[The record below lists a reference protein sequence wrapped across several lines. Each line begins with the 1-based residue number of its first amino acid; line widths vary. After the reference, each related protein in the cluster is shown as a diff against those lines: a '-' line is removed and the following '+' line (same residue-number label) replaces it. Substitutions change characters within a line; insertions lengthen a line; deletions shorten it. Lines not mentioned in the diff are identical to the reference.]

1 MIICRKMQGRSGT
14 VTAPCHCFVR
24 DSIYFRSFMRWCVLW
39 SVTKNLRKGWG
50 QIVPTLYVQMQ
61 VATGEIVEEKCFLR
75 IIRELC
81 MGAKNNMKK
90 SVKMFV

>member
-1 MIICRKMQGRSGT
+1 
-14 VTAPCHCFVR
+14 
-24 DSIYFRSFMRWCVLW
+24 MRWCVLW

-61 VATGEIVEEKCFLR
+61 VATGEIVGGKCFLR

-90 SVKMFV
+90 SVKMFVYLGDFFYFCGRFLQLSRQQWS